1 MFKNKNEENSFLNE
15 IAVASNAYVENL
27 VRIADKYNEDRNKVI
42 FCASSSI
49 VKSCTIFDFT
59 NMQVGEE
66 ENIDGGKD
74 E

>member
-1 MFKNKNEENSFLNE
+1 MFKNKSERDSFAYE

-42 FCASSSI
+42 LCASSSI
-49 VKSCTIFDFT
+49 VESCAIFDFT

-66 ENIDGGKD
+66 ENKI
-74 E
+74 

>member
-1 MFKNKNEENSFLNE
+1 MFKNKNEKNSFYNE
-15 IAVASNAYVENL
+15 IAKASSAFVESL
-27 VRIADKYNEDRNKVI
+27 ARIADKYNEDRNKVI

-49 VKSCTIFDFT
+49 VESCAIFDFT

-74 E
+74 G